1 MLLRLRASLDLELV
15 HQSLVLGR
23 PREVRAPA
31 VDQAL
36 VATRM
41 DTINSTCY
49 PHHSNTDI
57 VDGRV
62 KIVLLTLT
70 GRLRWQSLAICLSM
84 AAFLLIGC
92 GSEAPETDT
101 SASRQTSTPIVP
113 AAATETQQPTAAP
126 IPTSSPTQM
135 PVEIG
140 HEVGQ
145 RAPDFMLTT
154 VEGEQVTLA
163 SFQGRPV
170 VLYFYTTW

>member
-1 MLLRLRASLDLELV
+1 MLLRLRASLELV

-23 PREVRAPA
+23 PREVRSPA

-36 VATRM
+36 IAAGM

-49 PHHSNTDI
+49 PHHPNTGI
-57 VDGRV
+57 VNGRV
-62 KIVLLTLT
+62 KIVVLTLT
-70 GRLRWQSLAICLSM
+70 GRLRWQPLAICLSM
-84 AAFLLIGC
+84 AALLLIGC

-101 SASRQTSTPIVP
+101 PAIRQASTPIVP
-113 AAATETQQPTAAP
+113 ATAMETQQPTAAP

-154 VEGEQVTLA
+154 VKGEQVTLD
-163 SFQGRPV
+163 SFQGRPL

>member
-1 MLLRLRASLDLELV
+1 MLLRLRASLEIELV

-23 PREVRAPA
+23 PRGVRSPA

-36 VATRM
+36 VAAGM
-41 DTINSTCY
+41 DTINPTCY
-49 PHHSNTDI
+49 PRHSNTDI
-57 VDGRV
+57 VNGRV

-70 GRLRWQSLAICLSM
+70 GRLRWQPLAICLSM
-84 AAFLLIGC
+84 AALLLTGC
-92 GSEAPETDT
+92 GSEAPATDT
-101 SASRQTSTPIVP
+101 SAIRQTSTPIVP

-154 VEGEQVTLA
+154 VKGGQVTLD
-163 SFQGRPV
+163 SFQGRPL

>member
-1 MLLRLRASLDLELV
+1 MLLRLRASLELV
-15 HQSLVLGR
+15 HQILVLGR
-23 PREVRAPA
+23 PREVRSPA

-36 VATRM
+36 IAAGM

-49 PHHSNTDI
+49 PHHPNTDI
-57 VDGRV
+57 VNGRV

-70 GRLRWQSLAICLSM
+70 GRLRWQPLAICLSM
-84 AAFLLIGC
+84 AALLLTGC
-92 GSEAPETDT
+92 GSEAPATDT
-101 SASRQTSTPIVP
+101 PTIRQTSTPIVP
-113 AAATETQQPTAAP
+113 ATATETQQPTAAP

-154 VEGEQVTLA
+154 VKGEQVTLD
-163 SFQGRPV
+163 SFQGRPL